1 MQKNKYSGFTLIE
14 LLIVVAIIAILAA
27 IAIPNFLAAQTRA
40 KVSRAKG
47 EIRTITT
54 GLEAYYTDSNAY
66 PRWAEVANGPH
77 PPDYAYPAVSWRL
90 RPLTTPISYI
100 TRVPGPDPFETRRDV
115 GGVIDT
121 KVYDSYDYV
130 DAQSSKEVYG
140 AANTGIGRCL
150 YGRKWRLCSAGPDRL
165 QTYGQSDY
173 TGTPPNIT
181 WTNYGFYD
189 PTNGTIS
196 NGDIVRLGSQAD
208 YYTAFAIGFE
218 PP

>member
-1 MQKNKYSGFTLIE
+1 MIKNRNMGFTLIE

-27 IAIPNFLAAQTRA
+27 IAIPNFLSAQTRA

-47 EIRTITT
+47 EMRTITT

-66 PRWAEVANGPH
+66 PRWSEPANGPK
-77 PPDYAYPAVSWRL
+77 PPGYAWPPVSSRL

-100 TRVPGPDPFETRRDV
+100 SRVPGPDPFETRRDV
-115 GGVIDT
+115 DGVIDT
-121 KVYDSYDYV
+121 KVYDTYDYI
-130 DAQSSKEVYG
+130 DAQSSKDTYG
-140 AANTGIGRCL
+140 AGNTSLGSDL

-165 QTYGQSDY
+165 QTYGKSNF

-181 WTNYGFYD
+181 WTVYGFYD

-196 NGDIVRLGSQAD
+196 NGDVVRLGSQAD
-208 YYTAFAIGFE
+208 YYTAFALGFE

>member
-1 MQKNKYSGFTLIE
+1 MKQNNHIGFTLIE

-27 IAIPNFLAAQTRA
+27 IAIPNFLSAQTRA

-47 EIRTITT
+47 EMRTIAT
-54 GLEAYYTDSNAY
+54 GLEAYYTDNNAY
-66 PRWAEVANGPH
+66 PRWAEPANGPK
-77 PPDYAYPAVSWRL
+77 PPGYAWPPVSWRL

-100 TRVPGPDPFETRRDV
+100 TRVPGPDPFETRRDID
-115 GGVIDT
+115 GTIDT
-121 KVYDSYDYV
+121 KVYDSYDYL
-130 DAQSSKEVYG
+130 DAQSSKDVYG
-140 AANTGIGRCL
+140 AGNTSIGCDL

-165 QTYGQSDY
+165 QTYGKSNF
-173 TGTPPNIT
+173 TGAPPNIT
-181 WTNYGFYD
+181 WTVYGFYD

-208 YYTAFAIGFE
+208 FYTAFALGFE